1 MDLLVATRNPG
12 KLRELNEL
20 LAGLPIRAI
29 SLAEARITA
38 DIPETGHT
46 FLENAT
52 LKARGYAALS
62 GLTTLAD
69 DSGLEVD
76 ALGGE
81 PGVQSAR
88 WAGPEASDADRIRL
102 LLERLRDVP
111 PERRGAQ
118 FHCVVAIATPS
129 GQLHTTEGIIRGEII
144 DQPRGRHGFGY
155 DPVFFIPERG
165 RTMAELEPEEK
176 NRISH
181 RARALQAARPIL
193 ARLAAEVREN
203 ERSV

>member
-12 KLRELNEL
+12 KLRELNQL
-20 LAGLPIRAI
+20 LSGLPIRAI
-29 SLAEARITA
+29 SLAEAGICE
-38 DIPETGHT
+38 DIPETGRT
-46 FLENAT
+46 FVENAT

-76 ALGGE
+76 ALGGA

-88 WAGPEASDADRIRL
+88 WAGPHASDMDRILL
-102 LLERLRDVP
+102 LLERLQGVP
-111 PERRGAQ
+111 PQQRGAQ
-118 FHCVVAIATPS
+118 FRCVVAIATPS
-129 GQLHTTEGIIRGEII
+129 LEVCTTEGIVRGQII
-144 DQPRGRHGFGY
+144 DQPRGSHGFGY
-155 DPVFFIPERG
+155 DPVFFIPECG
-165 RTMAELEPEEK
+165 LTMAELEPEEK

-193 ARLAAEVREN
+193 ARLAAEVRED
-203 ERSV
+203 ECLA

>member
-12 KLRELNEL
+12 KLRELHQL
-20 LAGLPIRAI
+20 LSGLPIRAL
-29 SLAEARITA
+29 SLADAGITA
-38 DIPETGHT
+38 DVAETGRT
-46 FLENAT
+46 FEENAV
-52 LKARGYAALS
+52 LKAHSYAALS

-76 ALGGE
+76 ALGGA

-88 WAGPEASDADRIRL
+88 WAGPHASDADRIRL
-102 LLERLRDVP
+102 LLERLRGVP
-111 PERRGAQ
+111 PEQRGAQ
-118 FHCVVAIATPS
+118 FHCTVAIATPS
-129 GQLHTTEGIIRGEII
+129 GAVYTTEGIIRGQII
-144 DQPRGRHGFGY
+144 DQPRGSHGFGY

-193 ARLAAEVREN
+193 ARLAAESEGG
-203 ERSV
+203 